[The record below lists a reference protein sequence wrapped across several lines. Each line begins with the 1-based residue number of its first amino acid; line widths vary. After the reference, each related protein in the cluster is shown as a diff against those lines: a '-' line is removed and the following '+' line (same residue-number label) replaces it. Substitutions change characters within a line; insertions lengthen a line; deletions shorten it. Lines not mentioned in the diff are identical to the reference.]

1 MLKKPVVASLVLIT
15 IGIIV
20 GSLIVANFSGG
31 VGPGWA
37 GSGEV
42 LLGGPVPE
50 TLVQADLQ
58 SLNNA
63 FVEVSKAATPAVV
76 SITVTTKASGGDREM
91 PRDFFHFFGPDF
103 RMPDPGPSQ
112 GAGSGVII
120 SSEGYIATNNHVISE
135 AAEEGIEVVLSD
147 KSRYKAKLV
156 GTDPTTDLAVIR
168 IEAANLPVAA
178 LGNSDDVQVGEWVLA
193 IGNPLGLTSTVTA
206 GIVSALGRNIRIIED
221 SYGIEDFIQTDAAI
235 NPGNSGGALV
245 NMRGE
250 VIGINTAI
258 ATTNARYQGY
268 GFAVPVNLLKTV
280 AADLIKEGRVRRGY
294 IGVSIQA
301 VDQTMASAVGLGK
314 ARGVFVQSLVEGGA
328 GEEAGLKAAD
338 VILTVDGVAV
348 DQPNQLQR
356 YIATRHPGDVV
367 TLMVFRDGKTI
378 EKRVTL
384 KARDEDATVV
394 PTTNRNDSGDRDREE
409 PTAVEFAS
417 LGFTV
422 RDMTSAEE
430 KTFGTD
436 GGVVVSDVRQYGE
449 AFNRQIGRNDAI
461 VEVDRQE
468 VKSAGDLRRVIDSKK
483 AGDSVL
489 FRMKR
494 SDGSAYYAALQI
506 QGG

>member
-1 MLKKPVVASLVLIT
+1 MMKKPVVASLVLIS

-37 GSGEV
+37 GSGDV
-42 LLGGPVPE
+42 QLGGPSQIAQ
-50 TLVQADLQ
+50 VQGDLQ

-63 FVEVSKAATPAVV
+63 FIEVSRAATPAVV
-76 SITVTTKASGGDREM
+76 SITVTTKASGGEREM

-120 SSEGYIATNNHVISE
+120 SSEGYIVTNNHVVSE
-135 AAEEGIEVVLSD
+135 AADEGIEVVLSN
-147 KSRYKAKLV
+147 KTRYKAKLV
-156 GTDPTTDLAVIR
+156 GTDPTTDVAVIK
-168 IEAANLPVAA
+168 IEGGDLPVAA
-178 LGNSDDVQVGEWVLA
+178 LGNSDNIQVGEWVLA

-268 GFAVPVNLLKTV
+268 GFAIPVNLLKTV
-280 AADLIKEGRVRRGY
+280 AADLIKEGKVRRGY

-301 VDQTMASAVGLGK
+301 VDQTMAGAVGLDR

-338 VILTVDGVAV
+338 VILTVDGVEV

-356 YIATRHPGDVV
+356 HIATRHPGDVV
-367 TLMVFRDGKTI
+367 KLEIFRDRKII

-384 KARDEDATVV
+384 KAREEDAGIVKA
-394 PTTNRNDSGDRDREE
+394 TNPSDSGDRGQESSS
-409 PTAVEFAS
+409 AIEFGS
-417 LGFTV
+417 LGLTV

-430 KTFGTD
+430 KSFGTD
-436 GGVVVSDVRQYGE
+436 GGVIVSDVRQYSE
-449 AFNRQIGRNDAI
+449 AFNRQIGQNDAV

-468 VKSAGDLRRVIDSKK
+468 VKTARDLRKIIESKK

-494 SDGSAYYAALQI
+494 SDGSAYYAALQM
-506 QGG
+506 QEG